1 MQGLHNLL
9 LSAVLQANNPFQID
23 NKMTTQYLTSLLFI
37 LVSKPSDGG
46 GKGYVP
52 SVFIPVSKM

>member
-1 MQGLHNLL
+1 
-9 LSAVLQANNPFQID
+9 
-23 NKMTTQYLTSLLFI
+23 MTRQHLISLLFI
-37 LVSKPSDGG
+37 PVSKPSDGG